1 MTIINMS
8 PEIRVK
14 NSYESLYYCIDS
26 NDPEADEILRE
37 QIQKAFVDHDLLL
50 SDRPSQKKLHEV
62 MLDAYKESMKQL
74 GGTEPT
80 ELEIQAFTKEFNR
93 FTKEHQDF
101 YDVSFRRFEEKYLG
115 DSVDLP
121 AEYERTV
128 RDHDGISS
136 IVAGQTNEAAEVVE
150 AGSKISYLG
159 HVSQASVP
167 IARYHYEPAASK
179 LTRSHV
185 DEPELKPNRQYAVNN
200 QELESNGPEI

>member
-14 NSYESLYYCIDS
+14 NSYESLYYYVDS

-37 QIQKAFVDHDLLL
+37 QIQKAFVDHDLVL
-50 SDRPSQKKLHEV
+50 SDRPSQKELQEV

-80 ELEIQAFTKEFNR
+80 ELEIQAFTREFNR

-101 YDVSFRRFEEKYLG
+101 YDVSFRMFEEKYQG
-115 DSVDLP
+115 DSVDLA

-128 RDHDGISS
+128 RGHDGISS
-136 IVAGQTNEAAEVVE
+136 FVAGQPNEESEIVEV
-150 AGSKISYLG
+150 GSKMSYLG
-159 HVSQASVP
+159 HVPHASVP
-167 IARYHYEPAASK
+167 IARYHYEPAAST
-179 LTRSHV
+179 LTRSHE

-200 QELESNGPEI
+200 QELDSNGPEI